1 MNDEDKQKLW
11 QTLPKILSGRFLLT
25 IVASIVFFEF
35 CTCLCD
41 ILVYKCDEIEISD
54 ILNIANMLIIIVSN
68 IFTFYFTRERYSGK
82 SEEKKIEEN
91 SK

>member
-1 MNDEDKQKLW
+1 MDNDTKQKLI
-11 QTLPKILSGRFLLT
+11 QSLPKILSGRFLLT

-68 IFTFYFTRERYSGK
+68 IFTFYFTRERYNK
-82 SEEKKIEEN
+82 SEEKKSEEVI
-91 SK
+91 K

>member
-1 MNDEDKQKLW
+1 MNNEIKERLLNI
-11 QTLPKILSGRFLLT
+11 LPKILSGRFLLT

-41 ILVYKCDEIEISD
+41 ILVYKCDEIQIAD

-68 IFTFYFTRERYSGK
+68 IFTFYFTRERYNKPEEKK
-82 SEEKKIEEN
+82 SEELNK
-91 SK
+91 

>member
-1 MNDEDKQKLW
+1 MDNDTKQKLI
-11 QTLPKILSGRFLLT
+11 QSLPKILSGRFLLT

-68 IFTFYFTRERYSGK
+68 IFTFYFTRERYNK
-82 SEEKKIEEN
+82 SEEKKSEEVV
-91 SK
+91 K

>member
-1 MNDEDKQKLW
+1 MDNDTKQKLI
-11 QTLPKILSGRFLLT
+11 QSLPKILSGRFLLT

-68 IFTFYFTRERYSGK
+68 IFTFYFTRERYNK
-82 SEEKKIEEN
+82 SEEKKLEEVA
-91 SK
+91 K

>member
-1 MNDEDKQKLW
+1 MDNDTKQKLM
-11 QTLPKILSGRFLLT
+11 QSLPKILSGRFLLT

-68 IFTFYFTRERYSGK
+68 IFTFYFTRERYNK
-82 SEEKKIEEN
+82 SEDKKPEEVV
-91 SK
+91 K

>member
-1 MNDEDKQKLW
+1 MDNDTKQKLI
-11 QTLPKILSGRFLLT
+11 QSLPKILSGRFLLT

-68 IFTFYFTRERYSGK
+68 IFTFYFTRERYNK
-82 SEEKKIEEN
+82 PEEKKLEEVA
-91 SK
+91 K

>member
-1 MNDEDKQKLW
+1 MDNDTKQKLI
-11 QTLPKILSGRFLLT
+11 QSLPKILSGRFLLT

-68 IFTFYFTRERYSGK
+68 IFTFYFTRERYNK
-82 SEEKKIEEN
+82 PEEKKLEEIA
-91 SK
+91 K

>member
-1 MNDEDKQKLW
+1 MDNDTKQKLMES
-11 QTLPKILSGRFLLT
+11 LPKILSGRFLLT

-68 IFTFYFTRERYSGK
+68 IFTFYFTRERYNK
-82 SEEKKIEEN
+82 QEEKKPEEVT
-91 SK
+91 K